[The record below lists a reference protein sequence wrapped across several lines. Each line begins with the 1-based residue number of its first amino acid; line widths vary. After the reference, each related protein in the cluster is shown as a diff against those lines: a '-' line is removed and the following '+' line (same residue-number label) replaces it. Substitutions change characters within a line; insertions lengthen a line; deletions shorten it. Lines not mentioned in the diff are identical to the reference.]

1 VLSPKF
7 AGMLMLASGVV
18 FLTAN
23 PSLRAQKR
31 AAAPVVSETVAVQVL
46 LDRAGFSPGEIDGK
60 TGPNFTRAIAGYQR
74 ARGLSQEVNLEALW
88 QALAKDDQQAPL
100 VEYEVS
106 AEDVSGPFVDRIPAD
121 LVEQSKLPALG
132 YTSALEALSEKFH
145 VSPALLKNLN
155 PGLTMPRAGER
166 LKVPNVQNVE
176 AGSMAG
182 VVAGKSAPAIVV
194 RTATS
199 SLTLEDGDGRVV
211 LHAPATVGSEHD
223 PLPVGTW
230 KVTAVQRNP
239 KFHYNPALFWDASP
253 EHSKATI
260 PAGPNNP
267 VGIVWIDLSKPHYGI
282 HGSPE
287 PSRIGHTQS
296 HGCIRLTNWDA
307 ARVAAR
313 AAPGTRVIFE

>member
-1 VLSPKF
+1 
-7 AGMLMLASGVV
+7 MLMAGAVLIAGHASLG
-18 FLTAN
+18 
-23 PSLRAQKR
+23 AQKR
-31 AAAPVVSETVAVQVL
+31 PAAPVVSETVAVQVL

-60 TGPNFTRAIAGYQR
+60 TGPNFTRAIAAYQK
-74 ARGLSQEVNLEALW
+74 ARGLSQELDLEAVW
-88 QALAKDDQQAPL
+88 QALAKDDQQPPL
-100 VEYEVS
+100 VEYEVTG
-106 AEDVSGPFVDRIPAD
+106 EDVSGPFVDRIPAD

-132 YTSALEALSEKFH
+132 YTSALEAISEKFH
-145 VSPALLKNLN
+145 VSPALLQTLN
-155 PGLTMPRAGER
+155 ARMTVPRAGDR

-176 AGSMAG
+176 LGSMTG
-182 VVAGKSAPAIVV
+182 TVAGKSAPAIVV
-194 RTATS
+194 RTSTS
-199 SLTLEDGDGRVV
+199 SLTIEDGDGRVL

-230 KVTAVQRNP
+230 KVTSVRRNP
-239 KFHYNPALFWDASP
+239 KFHYNPALFWDANP
-253 EHSKATI
+253 EHSKATL